1 MSIST
6 KFPVAVHVL
15 SLLALNR
22 EKTIY
27 SDFIAAS
34 VNTNP
39 VVIRRVVGM
48 LKKAGMVNSA
58 PGVGGI
64 SLLQEP
70 EEILLSDVYRAVTAK
85 ENELFSLHQNTNPDC
100 IVGRNIQSSLLD
112 SVANAEQALK
122 DSLGNETLADILE
135 KIQVQEQATS

>member
-22 EKTIY
+22 QMTIY
-27 SDFIAAS
+27 SDFIAGS

-39 VVIRRVVGM
+39 VVIRRVVGL

-58 PGVGGI
+58 PGIGGI
-64 SLLQEP
+64 SLIKEP
-70 EEILLSDVYRAVTAK
+70 SEISLSAIYQAVTPAESK
-85 ENELFSLHQNTNPDC
+85 LFSLHQNTNPDC
-100 IVGRNIQSSLLD
+100 IIGRNIQSALEESM
-112 SVANAEQALK
+112 SNAEKALINE
-122 DSLGNETLADILE
+122 LGNETLADILD
-135 KIQVQEQATS
+135 KLQKHDQLA